1 MTSDLTTSG
10 SGEKGIS
17 LADRLTALRQQA
29 GLSEVLLFRITNR
42 RNGQRMQRL
51 LRVPDNG
58 EARPVRGSVHRA
70 LHVAVE
76 MAQPFIT
83 MRRERHRDDQASGTD
98 GQLAVVMIAPILT
111 NDSVMWGALVG
122 EAPQGETTAEMFR
135 AVIETAEKIGAQ
147 VSSWGRQPLPAGTAP
162 SQVDPGFKMTS
173 ATTLLHE
180 LRTPLTASSF
190 ALETLERD
198 ERLDAGD
205 RSIQRALRTL
215 RKGLDEATNII
226 KWWDEARKKGL
237 IRAHLKPLIL
247 AEALNEALEL
257 SEYHAR
263 QVHVNN
269 SDETLRVLADEL
281 MLNRVFLNL
290 IENAFLHGQP
300 GGTLD
305 ISISA
310 ASGQAHVRFLNKGVI
325 PDSALQQILHPTLQD
340 NIPAEERGHGYG
352 VGIVRA
358 LLHTMNGTLQA
369 KSDEQEWIEFTV
381 TLPAALPER
390 AAEM

>member
-1 MTSDLTTSG
+1 M
-10 SGEKGIS
+10 
-17 LADRLTALRQQA
+17 
-29 GLSEVLLFRITNR
+29 R
-42 RNGQRMQRL
+42 R
-51 LRVPDNG
+51 
-58 EARPVRGSVHRA
+58 SVHRA
-70 LHVAVE
+70 LLVAVE

-83 MRRERHRDDQASGTD
+83 MRRERHRDDQTSGVD

-122 EAPQGETTAEMFR
+122 EAPKGETAAEMFR
-135 AVIETAEKIGAQ
+135 AVIETAEKIGEQ
-147 VSSWGRQPLPAGTAP
+147 VSSWGRQPLPVGSAP
-162 SQVDPGFKMTS
+162 PQTEPGFKMTS
-173 ATTLLHE
+173 AMALLHE

-190 ALETLERD
+190 ALESLERD
-198 ERLDAGD
+198 EHLDTVDGNI
-205 RSIQRALRTL
+205 RRALRTL

-237 IRAHLKPLIL
+237 IRAHLRPIFL

-257 SEYHAR
+257 SEYHAG
-263 QVHVNN
+263 QVHVN
-269 SDETLRVLADEL
+269 SSVETLQVLADEL

-310 ASGQAHVRFLNKGVI
+310 DSGQAHVRFLNKGVI
-325 PDSALQQILHPTLQD
+325 PDSSLQQILHPTLQD
-340 NIPAEERGHGYG
+340 NIPAEEHGHGYG
-352 VGIVRA
+352 LGIVRA

-369 KSDEQEWIEFTV
+369 KSDEQQWIEFTV